1 MSLIAL
7 LGRNIRRRRNALGI
21 SQEELAF
28 RAEMKRSYVSGIE
41 LGKRKPSVD
50 ALERLAGA
58 LCVDP
63 RSLLDP
69 DRYTK

>member
-7 LGRNIRRRRNALGI
+7 LGRNIRRRRHALGI

-41 LGKRKPSVD
+41 LGNRKPSID

-58 LCVDP
+58 LHVDP
-63 RSLLDP
+63 RTLLEP
-69 DRYTK
+69 DRHTK

>member
-7 LGRNIRRRRNALGI
+7 LGRNIRRRRHALGI

-41 LGKRKPSVD
+41 LGNRKP
-50 ALERLAGA
+50 
-58 LCVDP
+58 
-63 RSLLDP
+63 
-69 DRYTK
+69 